1 MSQIKVDSIVPRGG
15 LASGVSGGIIQT
27 VQVIKTDTSSFTVPT
42 QSFYDDTN
50 FSASITPTSTSSKIL
65 VQMMISHGVSSSHS
79 VSYELRC
86 NGSTVAKGDQD
97 GSNRPRVT
105 ASYHNEQPDFNF
117 TLPLSVLHS
126 PSSTSQQTYNLAWR
140 TNSSSNRT
148 HYLNRSD
155 GSSDNYTNFRCVSTI
170 VLQEVTA

>member
-1 MSQIKVDSIVPRGG
+1 MCSAYGHLRFQPPPGRAHTLAIVGGLGGG

-97 GSNRPRVT
+97 GSGEGGWENGK
-105 ASYHNEQPDFNF
+105 
-117 TLPLSVLHS
+117 
-126 PSSTSQQTYNLAWR
+126 
-140 TNSSSNRT
+140 
-148 HYLNRSD
+148 D
-155 GSSDNYTNFRCVSTI
+155 GSGERDLLKFDEFI
-170 VLQEVTA
+170 QQIA

>member
-1 MSQIKVDSIVPRGG
+1 MSQLKVNSIVPVGG
-15 LASGVSGGIIQT
+15 LASGFSGGIIQT
-27 VQVIKTDTSSFTVPT
+27 VQTLKTDTSSFTIPT
-42 QSFYDDTN
+42 QGFYDDTS

-65 VQMMISHGVSSSHS
+65 VSIMVSDGISSSTS
-79 VSYELRC
+79 IAFVLRC
-86 NGSTVAKGDQD
+86 NGSDVMVGDQD

-105 ASYHNEQPDFNF
+105 GSYHNEQPDFNF
-117 TLPLSVLHS
+117 TLPVTVLHS
-126 PSSTSQQTYNLAWR
+126 PASTSQQTYNLAWR

-148 HYLNRSD
+148 HYINRSD